1 MAQSK
6 QPGLSGIFRRRPPSV
21 NLGVAI
27 ATAAAIFMVDLL
39 TKLQG
44 AIAVLYIAVPLL
56 LVPTHSARIIRVAAI
71 VCGTLATFAF
81 AFQHL
86 GSGNDSAD
94 LRFAVSI
101 AALATATFLALSQ
114 KRDALELECSERKY
128 RAIFHAVGFAT
139 WESDWSRVRSYF
151 LGAMQ
156 NVTTDIESW
165 LLRHPEIVREGAS
178 LSVTRNVNQATIDL
192 FEAKSANELVGTSI
206 TRAIGGLTPGAESGF
221 GQLVA
226 GLLAG
231 KDIVE
236 AEMPGRTVKG
246 HRKDISLRVARIQDD
261 EPWSRML
268 FMAFDETERKAAE
281 AKLEQASVSLAHA
294 ARVSMLGQL
303 SASIAHEVS
312 QPLAAIV
319 NHAGSGR
326 QWLRRDEPNLRE
338 VDESFDQ
345 VLKSGRRAADVIARM
360 RSLARKAPAM
370 PELVDLRKLV
380 DETVALV
387 AHDAQAS
394 GVVILREEDR
404 EVRRAWA
411 DRVQV
416 QQVLVNLI
424 LNAIQAMRHVDGRER
439 RLTIGLETG
448 ENGILYVDVSDTG
461 IGLADPSAV
470 FAPFFTT
477 KGSGMGM
484 GLSISRSIVEAH
496 GGSIHARNNPD
507 FGATFSFSLP
517 SEAAHDPFQEKS
529 PSPRRIRRVSQPR

>member
-6 QPGLSGIFRRRPPSV
+6 QPGWPGIFRRRPPSV
-21 NLGVAI
+21 NLSLAI
-27 ATAAAIFMVDLL
+27 AIAAPIFLVDLL

-44 AIAVLYIAVPLL
+44 AVAVLYIAVPLL
-56 LVPTHSARIIRVAAI
+56 LVSTHSARIIRAAAI
-71 VCGTLATFAF
+71 VCGALATIAF
-81 AFQHL
+81 VFQHL
-86 GSGNDSAD
+86 GSGFDSAD

-101 AALATATFLALSQ
+101 AALAIATFLALNQ
-114 KRDALELECSERKY
+114 KRDAIEMACSERKY

-139 WESDWSRVRSYF
+139 WESDWSEVRSYF
-151 LGAMQ
+151 LAATQ
-156 NVTTDIESW
+156 NVTTDLENW

-178 LSVTRNVNQATIDL
+178 LAVTRNVNQATINL
-192 FEAKSANELVGTSI
+192 FEATSANELVGTSI
-206 TRAIGGLTPGAESGF
+206 TRAIGGLMPGAEAGF
-221 GQLVA
+221 GHLVA
-226 GLLAG
+226 GLLEG
-231 KDIVE
+231 KDMVE

-246 HRKDISLRVARIQDD
+246 RRKDISLRVARIQDD

-268 FMAFDETERKAAE
+268 FMAFDETERKAAD
-281 AKLEQASVSLAHA
+281 ARLEQASASLARA

-303 SASIAHEVS
+303 SALIAHEVS

-326 QWLRRDEPNLRE
+326 QWLRREEPNLRE
-338 VDESFDQ
+338 VGESFDQ

-360 RSLARKAPAM
+360 RSLVRKAPAI

-394 GVVILREEDR
+394 GVIFLREEDLR
-404 EVRRAWA
+404 MRRAFA
-411 DRVQV
+411 DRVQI

-424 LNAIQAMRHVDGRER
+424 LNAIQAMRHVHDRDR
-439 RLTIGLETG
+439 RLTIALETG
-448 ENGILYVDVSDTG
+448 ENGMLHVEVSDTG

-477 KGSGMGM
+477 KGDGMGM
-484 GLSISRSIVEAH
+484 GLSISLSIVEAH
-496 GGSIHARNNPD
+496 GGSIKARNNPD

-517 SEAAHDPFQEKS
+517 SEAANDLVQSQSASS
-529 PSPRRIRRVSQPR
+529 PQG